1 VRANATAGFSVVT
14 YTGTGANATVGHGLG
29 VAPKFFIIK
38 RRDTS
43 ASWIAWHTGIGV
55 NDILRLE
62 STNAKQTVSGFWQG
76 TNPSS
81 TILYLDADGTV
92 NGSGGTLVAYCFA
105 PVDGYSS
112 FGSYTGNGSTDGPFV
127 YTGFSPAFVLIKK
140 SSAAGDEWY
149 LYDSKRE
156 AEYNPHTKPLF
167 PNGIFAEQG
176 DSRPLD
182 LISNGFKLRDAT
194 TWTNG
199 SGATYVFA
207 AFAQAPFNY
216 SRAR

>member
-1 VRANATAGFSVVT
+1 VVT
-14 YTGTGANATVGHGLG
+14 YTGNGANATVGHGLG

-38 RRDTS
+38 RRDIS

-105 PVDGYSS
+105 PVVGYSS
-112 FGSYTGNGSTDGPFV
+112 FGSVTATGTTDGGFA
-127 YTGFSPAFVLIKK
+127 YTGFRPRFLLYKNATSTGNWGIYDTARNPGNVCGNLLMP
-140 SSAAGDEWY
+140 SS
-149 LYDSKRE
+149 SN
-156 AEYNPHTKPLF
+156 AEFTSIEFDLLS
-167 PNGIFAEQG
+167 NGI
-176 DSRPLD
+176 
-182 LISNGFKLRDAT
+182 KLRYAY
-194 TWTNG
+194 TNG
-199 SGATYVFA
+199 DQLIFA
-207 AFAQAPFNY
+207 AFAESPFNY